1 MRRGWWQAAREVV
14 KRRARRPRTH
24 SALPPTMISIV
35 AHIGLLV
42 VQAISTLHKKGLAEL
57 LALEELDLKEM
68 TTDMPIWDG
77 LGGLMQIGKLKKLG
91 LVRSL

>member
-1 MRRGWWQAAREVV
+1 M
-14 KRRARRPRTH
+14 
-24 SALPPTMISIV
+24 
-35 AHIGLLV
+35 
-42 VQAISTLHKKGLAEL
+42 QAISTLHKKGLAEL

>member
-1 MRRGWWQAAREVV
+1 
-14 KRRARRPRTH
+14 
-24 SALPPTMISIV
+24 MISIV

-42 VQAISTLHKKGLAEL
+42 VQALSMLHKKGVAEL
-57 LALEELDLKEM
+57 LALEELDLKGI
-68 TTDMPIWDG
+68 TTAVPIWDG